1 MKQRHYYLK
10 EKTGQMSK
18 KITLSGEE
26 VAAVMKHAAERGMTF
41 EEYIQEFIG
50 ILHEEQAKGNVELDI
65 KSVQDKIQTNS

>member
-1 MKQRHYYLK
+1 MKFKLSAELI
-10 EKTGQMSK
+10 EKAG
-18 KITLSGEE
+18 L
-26 VAAVMKHAAERGMTF
+26 HAAERGMTL

>member
-41 EEYIQEFIG
+41 EEYIQEFAQQ
-50 ILHEEQAKGNVELDI
+50 LQKQKKKQEK
-65 KSVQDKIQTNS
+65 

>member
-26 VAAVMKHAAERGMTF
+26 VLAVMNAAAERGMTF
-41 EEYIQEFIG
+41 EEYIQEFAQQ
-50 ILHEEQAKGNVELDI
+50 LQEQKKKQE
-65 KSVQDKIQTNS
+65 K